1 MPYPKKYKIN
11 ENYFEKWSK
20 EMAWVLGIITT
31 DGNIKFNRNCKR
43 LRIGLQDKDI
53 LIKINKMMESNY
65 PIRKRDFSK
74 YKGWATWYYE
84 LDICR
89 TKICRDLIELGII
102 PRKSKIIQFP
112 SIPKKYLY
120 DYIRGIIDG
129 NGCLFVNKYFYK
141 SKLYKY
147 FRVTILSGSF
157 KFLKKLKRLLNIK
170 NKVCWNSQN
179 CYRLEIPKNI
189 LTIIYSNI
197 GQAFGQRK
205 YNKWLN
211 YTKEVNKNAISLS
224 H

>member
-11 ENYFEKWSK
+11 ENYFKKWTK
-20 EMAWVLGIITT
+20 EMAWILGIITT
-31 DGNIKFNRNCKR
+31 DGNIRFDKNCKR

-74 YKGWATWYYE
+74 YEGYGTWYYE

-89 TKICRDLIELGII
+89 TKICRDLIAIGIM

-112 SIPKKYLY
+112 SIPKNYLY
-120 DYIRGIIDG
+120 DYIRGLIDG
-129 NGCLFVNKYFYK
+129 NGCLFMNKCFYK
-141 SKLYKY
+141 NKLYEY

-157 KFLKKLKRLLNIK
+157 KFLKKLKRLLNVK
-170 NKVCWNSQN
+170 NKICWNSRN

-189 LTIIYSNI
+189 LIIIYSNI

-205 YNKWLN
+205 HSKWLN
-211 YTKEVNKNAISLS
+211 YTKEVSKNAIPLS
-224 H
+224 E